1 MTPKTKQLILKAMKY
16 CSDSDRKDYIL
27 KYIKHDEAREAK
39 NDSLK
44 TFTPPAKVQYN
55 SNR

>member
-16 CSDSDRKDYIL
+16 CKDSDRKTYIL

-39 NDSLK
+39 NDRHQTK
-44 TFTPPAKVQYN
+44 IPPAKVQYD